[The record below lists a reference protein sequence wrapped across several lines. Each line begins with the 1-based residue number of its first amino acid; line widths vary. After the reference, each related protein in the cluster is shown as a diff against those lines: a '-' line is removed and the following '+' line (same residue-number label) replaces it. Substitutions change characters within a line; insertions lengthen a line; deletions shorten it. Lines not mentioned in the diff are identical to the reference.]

1 MRSNTHTHTY
11 PTSHFLPVPLC
22 SACMSS
28 AALGFSWPAGPFCF
42 CTTLLTSHRPDLCA
56 NDSKSGLCYSLCAP
70 ASQMNTHNLELTAK
84 ARHLCFLLPLLMS
97 LAWGLPGPCR
107 HSVTKHHLLSLSRL
121 MDNQLENGCSIVYAF
136 TERQNLS
143 EVCYVKAAFPHILEL
158 LNTHFNYA
166 KNSDNRRYVSTLRR
180 VIFNLYSQ
188 GCVPEI
194 NEEIEDSPVSFT
206 RVLCSSPKEALQ
218 KARGVVE
225 LYAVL
230 LRQRSSPLDWSCQE
244 EYAALEYE
252 EGEGEE
258 PPATITPPAT
268 IPIPDAT
275 ASGVFECQCPCPWF
289 PKAATPSS
297 STAQSYSPRTQ
308 PAQDPTTAA
317 LPPGFIRH
325 PYHTDTTMSHGTID
339 KDNLTPS
346 PFKTAAFSHSQPF
359 EERESS
365 DVPARVIE
373 VPYSPEAVSVR
384 VPVLMDETDGQAD
397 KDLMYRSEA
406 STTGPSVLS
415 ENASVSPA
423 LGLADGQRTFS
434 SGETTTHGWA
444 KGTMEAKD
452 FDSQHQYDTVTQ
464 AGGSPQ
470 T

>member
-1 MRSNTHTHTY
+1 
-11 PTSHFLPVPLC
+11 L
-22 SACMSS
+22 
-28 AALGFSWPAGPFCF
+28 
-42 CTTLLTSHRPDLCA
+42 
-56 NDSKSGLCYSLCAP
+56 SLHLMC
-70 ASQMNTHNLELTAK
+70 HIL
-84 ARHLCFLLPLLMS
+84 RHLCFLLPLLMS

-258 PPATITPPAT
+258 PPATITPP
-268 IPIPDAT
+268 
-275 ASGVFECQCPCPWF
+275 
-289 PKAATPSS
+289 
-297 STAQSYSPRTQ
+297 
-308 PAQDPTTAA
+308 
-317 LPPGFIRH
+317 
-325 PYHTDTTMSHGTID
+325 
-339 KDNLTPS
+339 
-346 PFKTAAFSHSQPF
+346 
-359 EERESS
+359 
-365 DVPARVIE
+365 
-373 VPYSPEAVSVR
+373 
-384 VPVLMDETDGQAD
+384 
-397 KDLMYRSEA
+397 
-406 STTGPSVLS
+406 
-415 ENASVSPA
+415 NASVSPA

>member
-1 MRSNTHTHTY
+1 
-11 PTSHFLPVPLC
+11 L
-22 SACMSS
+22 
-28 AALGFSWPAGPFCF
+28 
-42 CTTLLTSHRPDLCA
+42 TL
-56 NDSKSGLCYSLCAP
+56 
-70 ASQMNTHNLELTAK
+70 
-84 ARHLCFLLPLLMS
+84 HLCFLLPLLMS

-244 EYAALEYE
+244 EYA
-252 EGEGEE
+252 
-258 PPATITPPAT
+258 
-268 IPIPDAT
+268 
-275 ASGVFECQCPCPWF
+275 
-289 PKAATPSS
+289 
-297 STAQSYSPRTQ
+297 
-308 PAQDPTTAA
+308 
-317 LPPGFIRH
+317 
-325 PYHTDTTMSHGTID
+325 
-339 KDNLTPS
+339 
-346 PFKTAAFSHSQPF
+346 
-359 EERESS
+359 
-365 DVPARVIE
+365 